1 MFWAYIITLARAA
14 LYAYKTREELVQL
27 EAQYANSP
35 EQCILN
41 KFYDEIDPIERRPVQ
56 VETEDLEFHYVDH
69 RNVSHRL
76 IQRNFAWFF
85 FLMGPREHFK
95 QRVNNFCGS
104 FITWGPI
111 LFLAICGSNLFF
123 CCSLNLISSR
133 TVQELL
139 QKRYYQICSHSKTKV
154 ILIYVLHN
162 ILNSFTK
169 LFKVY

>member
-85 FLMGPREHFK
+85 FLMSPREHFK
-95 QRVNNFCGS
+95 QRVNNFCIIYHVRVNFVLSYLWKQS
-104 FITWGPI
+104 FLFAKFNFESHSTGVIIEKI
-111 LFLAICGSNLFF
+111 LPNLF
-123 CCSLNLISSR
+123 
-133 TVQELL
+133 T
-139 QKRYYQICSHSKTKV
+139 
-154 ILIYVLHN
+154 
-162 ILNSFTK
+162 
-169 LFKVY
+169 

>member
-76 IQRNFAWFF
+76 IQRNFACY
-85 FLMGPREHFK
+85 FLLIGPREHFK

-104 FITWGPI
+104 FITWGSI
-111 LFLAICGSNLFF
+111 LLLSYLWKQSVLFAKFNFESHSTGVITEKILPNLF
-123 CCSLNLISSR
+123 
-133 TVQELL
+133 T
-139 QKRYYQICSHSKTKV
+139 
-154 ILIYVLHN
+154 
-162 ILNSFTK
+162 
-169 LFKVY
+169 